1 MEEVQLV
8 AIFVAKVLLYLGGV
22 AFLICFL
29 FGAKVLWEVVKL
41 AFYTQRLITKWGQ
54 YKRLPVEARGEADKS
69 GYFDDDTKEI
79 K

>member
-1 MEEVQLV
+1 MEEIQLV
-8 AIFVAKVLLYLGGV
+8 FTFVAKVLIYCGGV

-29 FGAKVLWEVVKL
+29 FGAKLIWEIVKL
-41 AFYTQRLITKWGQ
+41 AIFTQKMVNKWGQ